1 MSALNA
7 LGLGGLVE
15 AVGKV
20 ADDLFTSDKERLGA
34 EIELRKLGLE
44 EKRIDQAT
52 DLAQIEVN
60 KEEAK
65 SEHWFV
71 AGWRPAAG
79 WVGVAGMAYAG
90 IVEPMAQFVAKVC
103 FGYSGVFPEVN
114 TEVSLQVLLGLLGLG
129 ALRSW
134 DKKSA
139 RKASEKV

>member
-1 MSALNA
+1 MSLPIIGAII
-7 LGLGGLVE
+7 GGVT
-15 AVGKV
+15 
-20 ADDLFTSDKERLGA
+20 DLIGDMHTSDKEKLDA

-52 DLAQIEVN
+52 DLAQIDVN

-65 SEHWFV
+65 SENLFV

-90 IVEPMAQFVAKVC
+90 IVEPMAQFVAQVG

-134 DKKSA
+134 DKKSV

>member
-1 MSALNA
+1 MTFPLI
-7 LGLGGLVE
+7 GTILGGVT
-15 AVGKV
+15 
-20 ADDLFTSDKERLGA
+20 DLIGDMHTSDKEKLDA

-90 IVEPMAQFVAKVC
+90 IVEPMAQFVAKVG

-114 TEVSLQVLLGLLGLG
+114 TDVSLQVLLGLLGLG

>member
-1 MSALNA
+1 MTIPLIGAI
-7 LGLGGLVE
+7 LGGVT
-15 AVGKV
+15 
-20 ADDLFTSDKERLGA
+20 DLIGDMHTSDKERLDA

-52 DLAQIEVN
+52 DLAQIDVN

-65 SEHWFV
+65 SENLFV

-90 IVEPMAQFVAKVC
+90 IVEPMAQFVAKVG

>member
-7 LGLGGLVE
+7 LGLGGLVD

-20 ADDLFTSDKERLGA
+20 ADDLFTSDKERMDA
-34 EIELRKLGLE
+34 EIEVRKLGLE

-90 IVEPMAQFVAKVC
+90 IVEPMAQFIAKVL

>member
-1 MSALNA
+1 MTIPLIGAI
-7 LGLGGLVE
+7 LGGVT
-15 AVGKV
+15 
-20 ADDLFTSDKERLGA
+20 DLIGDMHTSDKERLDA

-52 DLAQIEVN
+52 DLAQIDVN

-65 SEHWFV
+65 SVNLFV

-90 IVEPMAQFVAKVC
+90 IVEPMAQFVAKVG

>member
-1 MSALNA
+1 MSALNT
-7 LGLGGLVE
+7 LGLGGLVD

-20 ADDLFTSDKERLGA
+20 ADDLFTSDKERLDA
-34 EIELRKLGLE
+34 QREMRTLDLE

-52 DLAQIEVN
+52 DLAQIDVN

-65 SEHWFV
+65 SENLFV

-90 IVEPMAQFVAKVC
+90 IVEPMARFIAKVG

-134 DKKSA
+134 DKKSP
-139 RKASEKV
+139 RKAPEKV